1 MIQKDRIERDI
12 DEMTMAQIKVYIEDL
27 KQTIYHMAETMET
40 INSTYKMVQND
51 LNEFSGI
58 NGNKNSN
65 IVKRVKGFTSA
76 VKNSPPTDLDEAFS
90 NATDEDIDPDNPD
103 EDDEVEFGNNYP
115 DYVTHP
121 NNTNNDTDDDITNN
135 QYIALFKYTVLA
147 DADTAIISPDGRYY
161 TVFSVEPDSFAEI
174 ESFTEYLPYYYFDHV
189 PSVSELKEIWKQFCD
204 EFDTTENSDGFELK
218 TVELIDT
225 DKNKRVIM

>member
-58 NGNKNSN
+58 KSAKDPNT
-65 IVKRVKGFTSA
+65 VKRVTGFNA
-76 VKNSPPTDLDEAFS
+76 PLKKSPPTNLDEAFS

-121 NNTNNDTDDDITNN
+121 NKTDNENDDIPNS
-135 QYIALFKYTVLA
+135 QYVALFKYTVLG

-161 TVFSVEPDSFAEI
+161 TVFSVEPDNFAEI
-174 ESFTEYLPYYYFDHV
+174 ESFTEYLPYYYFDHI
-189 PSVSELKEIWKQFCD
+189 PSVSELKEIWKQFCN

-218 TVELIDT
+218 TVELVDS